1 MTWLRFSDK
10 VGENVVCELSKIETG
25 AAKKENLYQRKL
37 LSF

>member
-10 VGENVVCELSKIETG
+10 VGENVVCELTKIETE
-25 AAKKENLYQRKL
+25 AAKKEKYQRKL